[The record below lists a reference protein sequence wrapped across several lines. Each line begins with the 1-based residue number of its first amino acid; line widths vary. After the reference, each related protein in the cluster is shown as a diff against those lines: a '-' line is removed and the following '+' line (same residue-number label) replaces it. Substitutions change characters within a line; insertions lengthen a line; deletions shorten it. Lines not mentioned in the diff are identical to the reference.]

1 MTRDYACR
9 TLRVSA
15 NASLDEIKYAY
26 RTQAKR
32 LHPDQNS
39 DPGAAQR
46 FKLLKDC
53 YEFLQQPKAG
63 EQSTQQAAAYNRSW
77 AAQPAAGRQ
86 KKTRSWIWFIAAIL
100 LLIFLPSIS
109 SRQKKNSVPGKI
121 AETVTVR
128 KPDFTEGQGV
138 DANNNGLPDFIVRN
152 GRFTG
157 AVSGKDF
164 GPATLANLN
173 ARKTSAPV
181 PVKPAPVKPVPVKP
195 APVKPSAAPT
205 AAAAINYIS
214 YSNFK
219 SYAYYP
225 VRQFLDATGWTLSS
239 NGSRELPEDLKNK
252 IRKIG
257 DYLHEHYTYGT
268 YKAADGIGQDNDN
281 VFDCDDFAG
290 LMYRMGREAGL
301 EMYIIDLPDHWANAV
316 RYGNTLY
323 TVEPQG
329 VQVKYRD
336 TSKFGTLTVADYA
349 RYTERIVVER

>member
-1 MTRDYACR
+1 M
-9 TLRVSA
+9 LHVSA

-26 RTQAKR
+26 RTRAKR

-39 DPGAAQR
+39 DPGAARR
-46 FKLLKDC
+46 FRLLKEC

-63 EQSTQQAAAYNRSW
+63 EWSAQQAAAYSRTR
-77 AAQPAAGRQ
+77 AAQPAAGQR
-86 KKTRSWIWFIAAIL
+86 KKKRPWIWLIAAIL

-109 SRQKKNSVPGKI
+109 SRQKRNGNSGKSAKAI
-121 AETVTVR
+121 TSG

-152 GRFTG
+152 GRFVG

-173 ARKTSAPV
+173 ARKASTPVPIQPAPITHV
-181 PVKPAPVKPVPVKP
+181 PVKPAPI
-195 APVKPSAAPT
+195 KPSDAPAAV
-205 AAAAINYIS
+205 ASINYTN
-214 YSNFK
+214 YSNFRN
-219 SYAYYP
+219 YAYYP

-239 NGSRELPEDLKNK
+239 NRSHELPEDVKNK

-290 LMYRMGREAGL
+290 LMYRMGREADL
-301 EMYIIDLPDHWANAV
+301 EMYIIDLPNHWANAV

-329 VQVKYRD
+329 VQVKYRE
-336 TSKFGTLTVADYA
+336 TSKFGSLTVGEYA
-349 RYTERIVVER
+349 RHTGRIVVER